1 MRRVRQS
8 LVLQHKCRMSR
19 FLRLRQQ
26 REGRYQGSD
35 PDAGTMAPDFSGLG
49 RVRPAALA
57 ALAVEI
63 AKQEA
68 VTVKPGGAN
77 NPEGRKAI
85 DGLTCTFPPIC
96 GKSSP
101 SCWRTAPDNRRKR

>member
-1 MRRVRQS
+1 LGENRQDRGRR
-8 LVLQHKCRMSR
+8 
-19 FLRLRQQ
+19 
-26 REGRYQGSD
+26 
-35 PDAGTMAPDFSGLG
+35 PDAGSEDLAPAFSGLG

-101 SCWRTAPDNRRKR
+101 SCWRTAPDNRRKH